1 MKKKLV
7 TILLMVFVLM
17 ITGCGNSNREE
28 EITGVDSH
36 MTANTEQTDTEGV
49 NIENAIDTK
58 NEPFWAMGTSL
69 DGELF
74 QNLNLDGVG
83 DSDDEAY
90 VSIYQFGDYEEK
102 VTVISIHL
110 GTGETMAQVFPVYGD
125 YSLQTGRLFSEEQ
138 DDIVLQVCD
147 LTSNYGA
154 ATVFVVSVSPAGV
167 DPIPSIGTPLNT
179 MESITLADGNVIDT
193 SLFPNLVTDGTKVV
207 DIEGMPRQGVLI
219 YSVGEE
225 GEYQG
230 LPRIFY
236 WTDNGWT
243 ILSEEMLDISV
254 VSLWDREDA
263 AKLSSK
269 DAAVIVE
276 LFERVSW
283 REGTSDCAND
293 CLLII
298 DDDEIQYHSDCGT
311 FNDEVNEKS
320 LHLTEEQ
327 QAEVNAILEK
337 YIALGMDDIKE

>member
-1 MKKKLV
+1 
-7 TILLMVFVLM
+7 
-17 ITGCGNSNREE
+17 
-28 EITGVDSH
+28 
-36 MTANTEQTDTEGV
+36 
-49 NIENAIDTK
+49 
-58 NEPFWAMGTSL
+58 
-69 DGELF
+69 
-74 QNLNLDGVG
+74 
-83 DSDDEAY
+83 
-90 VSIYQFGDYEEK
+90 
-102 VTVISIHL
+102 
-110 GTGETMAQVFPVYGD
+110 MAKIFPVYGY
-125 YSLQTGRLFSEEQ
+125 YSFQTGKLFSEEK
-138 DDIVLQVCD
+138 DAIILEVCD
-147 LTSNYGA
+147 STSNYGA
-154 ATVFVVSVSPAGV
+154 ATVFVLNVSPVDV
-167 DPIPSIGTPLNT
+167 DPIPTVGIRLDTT
-179 MESITLADGNVIDT
+179 ESIKLADENIIEKSVLENEVT
-193 SLFPNLVTDGTKVV
+193 SGTEVV
-207 DIEGMPRQGVLI
+207 DVEDMPRQGVLI

-320 LHLTEEQ
+320 LQLTEKQ
-327 QAEVNAILEK
+327 QVEVNAILEK